1 MLSSPLLL
9 YLQPPLHDVSSLINS
24 DPHVDPVTIA
34 LGSDTKNEV
43 ADGKMSF
50 VGKGKGVSLDS
61 EDNMNSEETRKVCT
75 WPAVVLVHAA
85 ESSSAKM
92 ASRNPPLS
100 CLRQA
105 LEAAVTAP

>member
-1 MLSSPLLL
+1 MQCCAAHCFRW

-50 VGKGKGVSLDS
+50 VGKGKGASMDS
-61 EDNMNSEETRKVCT
+61 EDNLNSEETRKVSNTFECAQL
-75 WPAVVLVHAA
+75 PAEA
-85 ESSSAKM
+85 
-92 ASRNPPLS
+92 
-100 CLRQA
+100 QA
-105 LEAAVTAP
+105 